1 MKKINLLY
9 LIALFGV
16 FFSAC
21 HSDDDTWGDWAKSNS
36 FSGEQRVSA
45 VAFQY
50 GDVAY
55 VGMGY
60 NRELSTK
67 DKYLRNFYIYSFNR
81 NSWTKGMDFP
91 EVGRKGCVGFV
102 IGDTAYIGAGFRGKE
117 VTGLNRDLYYSDFYK
132 YDLKNKKWAMNGTEY
147 LKTDIRD
154 FTTDTVACSF
164 WGGVAFEMNGKGYA
178 GTGQVDGRT
187 SKNIYEYDPSTGTWT
202 EKEFPGDARVG
213 GVVFKVAGQ
222 VVLCLG
228 SDGSQNVTDVYAFDG
243 RKWYKKAPLVDQ
255 DGSWNDDYG
264 KIPRA
269 YAVAFSSNLDGGID
283 RGYICGGAGTKT
295 AWEYRIDEDRW
306 HEVTEFRDAM
316 YIRIGGVGFAIKG
329 YGYVTTGGSSLTTAN
344 DNSTWKFIPGI
355 DEDENNDY

>member
-36 FSGEQRVSA
+36 FPGEQRVSA

-67 DKYLRNFYIYSFNR
+67 DKYLRNFYSFDGSN
-81 NSWTKGMDFP
+81 WKKEMDFP

-132 YDLKNKKWAMNGTEY
+132 YDLKGKKWAMNGTEY

-202 EKEFPGDARVG
+202 EKIFDGDARVG

-243 RKWYKKAPLVDQ
+243 TNWHKKAPLVDQ

>member
-21 HSDDDTWGDWAKSNS
+21 HSDDDTWGDWTKSNS
-36 FSGEQRVSA
+36 FPGEQRVSA

-50 GDVAY
+50 GDVVY

-60 NRELSTK
+60 NQSLSTK
-67 DKYLRNFYIYSFNR
+67 DKYLKNFYSFNG
-81 NSWTKGMDFP
+81 NSWEKEMDFP
-91 EVGRKGCVGFV
+91 EAGRKGCVGFV

-132 YDLKNKKWAMNGTEY
+132 YDLKNKKWAMNGAEY

-154 FTTDTVACSF
+154 FTTDTVSCSF

-187 SKNIYEYDPSTGTWT
+187 SKNIYEYNPSTGTWT
-202 EKEFPGDARVG
+202 GKIFPGDARVG

-222 VVLCLG
+222 MVLCLG

-243 RKWYKKAPLVDQ
+243 TNWHKKAPLVDQ